1 MLNPFYWYSLIW
13 TLVLGLYSLGFS
25 EINQR
30 LSTNLMVF
38 FILTI
43 LISVVIGFVFREV
56 FQYRSLNDPPKITN
70 TITFIIAI
78 FIAIDLVYTGQIPF
92 FTILK
97 GVGKYGDTEVMGMP
111 LVHTLL
117 TNLIVVYS
125 SYLFYI
131 FLETKEKSILI
142 KIFIQLSFFLLF
154 FQKGMIIMIL
164 FIFFNLFLAKL
175 RKYHKVFTI
184 KNMLIMIFGISLL
197 LYLNGGLAN
206 IRSGMTWNDS
216 SYIMSV
222 AHINNW
228 PKWIAGQ
235 YIWSYTYITTP
246 LGNLNQLLL
255 VFNNKFDIGKLI
267 LTIVPVIL
275 SNQFMPIANGFN
287 TLDYKLAVRY
297 LNASTGFMD
306 AVDAAGF
313 LGICLFYVM
322 VLCITI
328 FLTWY
333 IFKKKKNYSTPMF
346 AIIVMMVMMLFFYDT
361 FNAAAT
367 SLIPIIL
374 FLLCSLKRI
383 SFRGK

>member
-43 LISVVIGFVFREV
+43 LISVVIGFVFRGV

-164 FIFFNLFLAKL
+164 FIFFNLLLAKL